1 MIAVRYKGLKEE
13 IEKMGETKLCPAP
26 RKTPRVDN
34 SEEEVIPPTPR
45 KVKQTSVATS
55 HQQVQATATDMA
67 KDFLAPGTSTSEAV
81 ESAPLSKPVSDKDES
96 DGDDAEYLM
105 AADYF

>member
-1 MIAVRYKGLKEE
+1 MKPSSATYKAALMIAVRYKGLKEE

-55 HQQVQATATDMA
+55 HQQVQATPTTMA
-67 KDFLAPGTSTSEAV
+67 KDVSAPGPSTSEAV
-81 ESAPLSKPVSDKDES
+81 ESAP
-96 DGDDAEYLM
+96 
-105 AADYF
+105 